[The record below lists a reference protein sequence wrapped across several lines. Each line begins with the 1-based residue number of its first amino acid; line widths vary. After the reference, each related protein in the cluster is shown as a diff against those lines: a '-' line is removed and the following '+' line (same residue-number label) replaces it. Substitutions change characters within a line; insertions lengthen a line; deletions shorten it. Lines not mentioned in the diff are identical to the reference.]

1 MNEFTLTSNT
11 FPVDI
16 HRLIEDSMILRQ
28 LIRLMEREYDT
39 APYIMLNEKDVKLIL
54 GDRIRLDVEKKGE

>member
-11 FPVDI
+11 LPVDI

-54 GDRIRLDVEKKGE
+54 GDRIRLGGEKKEE

>member
-1 MNEFTLTSNT
+1 MNEFTFTSDIHS
-11 FPVDI
+11 VDI
-16 HRLIEDSMILRQ
+16 NRLIEDSMILRQ

-54 GDRIRLDVEKKGE
+54 GDRIRLGGEKKEE